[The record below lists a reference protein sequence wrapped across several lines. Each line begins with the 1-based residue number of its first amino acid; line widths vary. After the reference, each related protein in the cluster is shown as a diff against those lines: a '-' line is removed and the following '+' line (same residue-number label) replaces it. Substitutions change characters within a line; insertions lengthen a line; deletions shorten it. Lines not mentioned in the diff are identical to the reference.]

1 MIGSG
6 REDLLAGLEA
16 LAGGERA
23 GSLVRGSVGRGGG
36 LVFVFTGQGAQRPG
50 MGRELY
56 EAFPV
61 FAEVFDAVCAVL
73 DPLLPRP
80 LREVIDSGEG
90 LAETGFTQPALFA
103 VEVALYRLVESWGV
117 RPDVVAG
124 HSVGEIAAVHVAGV
138 LTLEDACA
146 LVAARA
152 GLMQQLPPGGAMVA
166 VEAAE
171 EEVLALLAG
180 RDRVGVAAV
189 NGPRAVVVSGERAG
203 VEEVAA
209 ELRARG
215 RRTRRLEVS
224 HAFHSPLMEPMLEAF
239 GQAIAGLDYHEPRIP
254 VVSALTGAPADPGQL
269 GDPEYWVRHVREP
282 VRFAQA
288 VEALRAEGAATFVE
302 IGPDAVL
309 TPMVAD
315 TMDTTDAGIAGIAVP
330 LLRRDRSE
338 LRTLLHG
345 LSQLHTRGVPV
356 DWQAFFA
363 GTGAHR
369 VDLPTY
375 AFKQDSYWLT

>member
-1 MIGSG
+1 AQAVRLRDHLAGRAELGPVDVGFSLAVGRAQLEERAAVIGSG

-36 LVFVFTGQGAQRPG
+36 LAFVFTGQGAQRPG
-50 MGRELY
+50 MGRGLY

-61 FAEVFDAVCAVL
+61 FAEAFDAVCGVL
-73 DPLLPRP
+73 DPLLPRS
-80 LREVIDSGEG
+80 LGQVIDGGEG
-90 LAETGFTQPALFA
+90 LGETGFTQPALFA

-117 RPDVVAG
+117 RPDFVAG
-124 HSVGEIAAVHVAGV
+124 HSVGEIAAAHVAGV
-138 LTLEDACA
+138 LSLEDACG

-152 GLMQQLPPGGAMVA
+152 GLMQRLPPGGAMVA

-171 EEVLALLAG
+171 EEVLPLLAG
-180 RDRVGVAAV
+180 RERVGVAAV

-215 RRTRRLEVS
+215 RRTRRLVVS
-224 HAFHSPLMEPMLEAF
+224 HAFHSPLMEPMLEEF
-239 GQAIAGLDYHEPRIP
+239 GQAIAELDYREPRIP

-269 GDPEYWVRHVREP
+269 GGPEYWVRHVREP

-288 VEALRAEGAATFVE
+288 VQALRAEGATTFVE

-315 TMDTTDAGIAGIAVP
+315 TTDT
-330 LLRRDRSE
+330 
-338 LRTLLHG
+338 
-345 LSQLHTRGVPV
+345 
-356 DWQAFFA
+356 
-363 GTGAHR
+363 
-369 VDLPTY
+369 
-375 AFKQDSYWLT
+375 